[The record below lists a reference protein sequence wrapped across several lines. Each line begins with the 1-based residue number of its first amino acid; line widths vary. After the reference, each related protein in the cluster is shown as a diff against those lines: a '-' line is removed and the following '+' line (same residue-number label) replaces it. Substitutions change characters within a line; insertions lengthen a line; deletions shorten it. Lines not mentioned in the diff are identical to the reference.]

1 MNINIPMNPCFK
13 EIDRSHKRYIVMK
26 GSAGSGKSVDT
37 AQNYIL
43 RLMQDKGRNLV
54 CIRKSDITNRDS
66 TYAELTGAIYR
77 MFGDKA
83 NRYWSIKQSPLQL
96 TCLANGNQII
106 FRGVNDEKQ
115 REKLKSITFQK
126 GKLTDV
132 WIEEATEITQ
142 ADFEIIDDRLRGELP
157 PGQFYQIR
165 MTFNP
170 VNKNHWIKKVF
181 FDIPDSNVLTHHS
194 TYLGNR
200 FIDNAYR
207 QRMERRKLVDPEG
220 YQIYGLGEWGEIGG
234 LILHNWEVADISQNL
249 NDYEKSAVRANIWNS
264 VMPPIYRI
272 ISMAGVFFILY
283 FGGRNVLG
291 IGWTKWDVAAFAT
304 FLACFTKLSVKSSSA
319 AKLFNAVHKAQ
330 VSWKRIRPLMKLVE
344 EEEPCK
350 VQQAGELQVSHVDFV
365 YPTGGRILEN
375 VSFTAKPGQI
385 IGITG
390 PVACGK
396 STLGK
401 VFLCEYPYEG
411 SIRFKNQEL
420 GGLDDRERI
429 GIIGYLGHDP
439 ELFND
444 SIENNILM
452 GEDEDIEKLLKM
464 VCFDKEVAQM
474 EEGIHTHVG
483 SGGVR
488 LSGGQAQRLALART
502 LCHKKPV
509 LILDD
514 PFSALDRRT
523 EEQIFANLKNLTKDS
538 IVLLISHRLYL
549 FPQMDQVLWMENGRV
564 TAGTH
569 EELMSKEPE
578 YAAIY
583 RAQEGGE
590 ADEQK

>member
-1 MNINIPMNPCFK
+1 
-13 EIDRSHKRYIVMK
+13 MK

-157 PGQFYQIR
+157 PRQFYQIR

-220 YQIYGLGEWGEIGG
+220 YQIYGLGNWGEIGG

-249 NDYEKSAVRANIWNS
+249 NDYDDIAIGQDFGFNHANAILLLGIKDDNIYILKEVYVFEKETAEIIPLAQEAEIPTNKDMWCDSAEPDRIKTWKNAGYRAKGVDKGGANGSVKAQIDWLKGVVRKDKVIK
-264 VMPPIYRI
+264 RI
-272 ISMAGVFFILY
+272 IRVHPSCVNTIKELQQWKWKKDEKTGEYLDEPVAFQDDAMAALRY
-283 FGGRNVLG
+283 G
-291 IGWTKWDVAAFAT
+291 IEKWR
-304 FLACFTKLSVKSSSA
+304 KR
-319 AKLFNAVHKAQ
+319 
-330 VSWKRIRPLMKLVE
+330 KRILV
-344 EEEPCK
+344 
-350 VQQAGELQVSHVDFV
+350 
-365 YPTGGRILEN
+365 
-375 VSFTAKPGQI
+375 
-385 IGITG
+385 
-390 PVACGK
+390 
-396 STLGK
+396 
-401 VFLCEYPYEG
+401 
-411 SIRFKNQEL
+411 
-420 GGLDDRERI
+420 
-429 GIIGYLGHDP
+429 
-439 ELFND
+439 
-444 SIENNILM
+444 
-452 GEDEDIEKLLKM
+452 
-464 VCFDKEVAQM
+464 
-474 EEGIHTHVG
+474 
-483 SGGVR
+483 
-488 LSGGQAQRLALART
+488 
-502 LCHKKPV
+502 
-509 LILDD
+509 
-514 PFSALDRRT
+514 
-523 EEQIFANLKNLTKDS
+523 
-538 IVLLISHRLYL
+538 
-549 FPQMDQVLWMENGRV
+549 
-564 TAGTH
+564 
-569 EELMSKEPE
+569 
-578 YAAIY
+578 
-583 RAQEGGE
+583 
-590 ADEQK
+590 

>member
-1 MNINIPMNPCFK
+1 
-13 EIDRSHKRYIVMK
+13 MK

-54 CIRKSDITNRDS
+54 CIRKSAITNRDS

-170 VNKNHWIKKVF
+170 VNKNHWIKRVF

-220 YQIYGLGEWGEIGG
+220 YQIYGLGNWGEIGG

-249 NDYEKSAVRANIWNS
+249 NDYDDIAIGQDFGFNHANAILLLGIKDDNIYILKEVYVFEKETSEIIPLAQEAGIPMNKDMWCDSAEPDRIKMWKSAGYRAK
-264 VMPPIYRI
+264 
-272 ISMAGVFFILY
+272 GVDK
-283 FGGRNVLG
+283 GGTNG
-291 IGWTKWDVAAFAT
+291 
-304 FLACFTKLSVKSSSA
+304 SVKA
-319 AKLFNAVHKAQ
+319 QIDWLKGVVRKDKVIKRMIKVHPSCVNTIK
-330 VSWKRIRPLMKLVE
+330 
-344 EEEPCK
+344 
-350 VQQAGELQVSHVDFV
+350 ELQQWKWKKDEK
-365 YPTGGRILEN
+365 TGEYLDE
-375 VSFTAKPGQI
+375 
-385 IGITG
+385 
-390 PVACGK
+390 PVA
-396 STLGK
+396 
-401 VFLCEYPYEG
+401 F
-411 SIRFKNQEL
+411 Q
-420 GGLDDRERI
+420 DDAMAALRYGIERWR
-429 GIIGYLGHDP
+429 
-439 ELFND
+439 
-444 SIENNILM
+444 
-452 GEDEDIEKLLKM
+452 KKKM
-464 VCFDKEVAQM
+464 V
-474 EEGIHTHVG
+474 
-483 SGGVR
+483 
-488 LSGGQAQRLALART
+488 
-502 LCHKKPV
+502 
-509 LILDD
+509 LI
-514 PFSALDRRT
+514 
-523 EEQIFANLKNLTKDS
+523 
-538 IVLLISHRLYL
+538 
-549 FPQMDQVLWMENGRV
+549 
-564 TAGTH
+564 
-569 EELMSKEPE
+569 
-578 YAAIY
+578 
-583 RAQEGGE
+583 
-590 ADEQK
+590 